1 MPLKSYSLLPSLSSR
16 NYFWFINQALKP
28 FVHIMIFNSDI
39 IRISVTQ
46 IWDCIY
52 ASKKRYCKQVPMTSK
67 TKKSRKWLD
76 FNYTPQFTSFCDN
89 FIPYIKSRV
98 LYSKNHFMDTFIT
111 LQYKF
116 VYRTSFYIYK
126 HTHGYCR
133 KELKEIYLAR
143 KVIQVTSI

>member
-1 MPLKSYSLLPSLSSR
+1 
-16 NYFWFINQALKP
+16 
-28 FVHIMIFNSDI
+28 MILNADI

-116 VYRTSFYIYK
+116 VYRTSFLHTQTYSDIIPVKNWKKYILHERLYN
-126 HTHGYCR
+126 
-133 KELKEIYLAR
+133 LLPFNFVDWYLYITLLLEWFHI
-143 KVIQVTSI
+143 VN